1 MQILIIDL
9 GSQYALVI
17 GRTIREMGYRSAV
30 LSPKRAEEWLSV
42 NTPKCVILSGGD
54 KSVYEEGAPIIPEKV
69 FSLGVPVLGICYG
82 MQYMAHIKGGKVE
95 NVETKREYGPIDIT
109 HENGPLFSG
118 VSSPTRVW
126 ASHGDSVTKVPSGF
140 TASAQSQTGVIE
152 AMENVN
158 EKMYA
163 VQFHPEVNDSVEG
176 KKMLENFVRIAE
188 LEKDWDAS
196 EMISEIR
203 EEVKTVATDK
213 KAIIGMSGGVDSTT
227 LGAIISPVFGD
238 NLLAV
243 AIDHGGL
250 REGEIEEIKANAAS
264 AKLNLKIVDAKDRF
278 FAALADVTDAET
290 KRIKFKEAYKAVF
303 EEEAKTFGAEFVV
316 QGSLATDFIES
327 GKAGESALI
336 KSHHNIGIE
345 WAMQDLHPLR
355 NLFKYEV
362 RELASAVGLPE
373 AVTKR
378 HPFPGPGLFIRV
390 VGTPVTLETVAT
402 VRAADAIVREVIKKY
417 KLENDIAQLIVALVG
432 VKTVGVKGDARSYGH
447 SIVVRAVET
456 SDFMTARGY
465 YFPREAAEEITNR
478 VTKAREV
485 VRVWFDMTPKPPAT
499 TELE

>member
-17 GRTIREMGYRSAV
+17 GRTLRELGYRAAV
-30 LSPKRAEEWLSV
+30 LSPKRAEEWLGQ
-42 NTPKCVILSGGD
+42 NTPKCIILSGGD
-54 KSVYEEGAPIIPEKV
+54 KSVYEEGAPKIPEKV
-69 FSLGVPVLGICYG
+69 FTLKVPVLGICYG
-82 MQYMAHIKGGKVE
+82 MQYMAHVLGGTVE
-95 NVETKREYGPIDIT
+95 NIEGQREYGPIDVL
-109 HENGPLFSG
+109 HENGSLFQN

-126 ASHGDSVTKVPSGF
+126 ASHGDSVTKLPAGF
-140 TASAQSQTGVIE
+140 TKTATSTTGVIE
-152 AMENVN
+152 AMENVS

-163 VQFHPEVNDSVEG
+163 VQFHPEVHDSVEG
-176 KKMLENFVRIAE
+176 SKMLENFIRIVS
-188 LEKDWDAS
+188 LEKDWDAN
-196 EMISEIR
+196 EMIAEIQ
-203 EEVKTVATDK
+203 EEVKTVAGDK

-227 LGAIISPVFGD
+227 LGAIISSVFGE
-238 NLLAV
+238 NLLAL

-250 REGEIEEIKANAAS
+250 REGEVEEIKANAAS
-264 AKLNLKIVDAKDRF
+264 AKLNLKILDAKDRF
-278 FAALADVTDAET
+278 FAALLNLTDAEE
-290 KRIKFKEAYKAVF
+290 KRTKFKEVYQKVF
-303 EEEAKTFGAEFVV
+303 EEEAATFGAQFVV

-362 RELASAVGLPE
+362 RELAAAVGLPE
-373 AVTKR
+373 SVTKR

-390 VGTPVTLETVAT
+390 VGTPVTPETIAT
-402 VRAADAIVREVIKKY
+402 VRAADAIVREVVKKY
-417 KLENDIAQLIVALVG
+417 KLDTDIAQLIVALVG

-465 YFPREAAEEITNR
+465 YFPKEAAEEITNR

>member
-17 GRTIREMGYRSAV
+17 GRTLRELGYRSAV
-30 LSPKRAEEWLSV
+30 LSPKRAEEWLAQ

-54 KSVYEEGAPIIPEKV
+54 KSVYEEGAPKIPEKV

-82 MQYMAHIKGGKVE
+82 MQYMAHVLGGKVE
-95 NVETKREYGPIDIT
+95 NITAQREYGPIDVT
-109 HENGPLFSG
+109 HNGSLLFEG

-126 ASHGDSVTKVPSGF
+126 ASHGDSVVTLPEGF
-140 TASAQSQTGVIE
+140 TSLATSTAGVNE
-152 AMENVN
+152 AMVHEN
-158 EKMYA
+158 KKLYA
-163 VQFHPEVNDSVEG
+163 VQFHPEVHDSVEG
-176 KKMLENFVRIAE
+176 KKMLENFVRIVG
-188 LEKDWDAS
+188 LEKDWNAA
-196 EMISEIR
+196 EMIAEIR
-203 EEVKTVATDK
+203 NEVKTVAGDK

-227 LGAIISPVFGD
+227 LGAIISPVFGG
-238 NLLAV
+238 NLLALAV
-243 AIDHGGL
+243 DHGGL
-250 REGEIEEIKANAAS
+250 REGELEEIRANALS
-264 AKLNLKIVDAKDRF
+264 ANLNLKIVDVKDRF
-278 FAALADVTDAET
+278 FAAMQDVTDAEE
-290 KRIKFKEAYKAVF
+290 KRKKFKEVYQKVF
-303 EEEAKTFGAEFVV
+303 EEEAAAFSAHFVV

-345 WAMQDLHPLR
+345 WAMEDLHPLR

-362 RELASAVGLPE
+362 RELAAAVGLPE
-373 AVTKR
+373 CVTKR
-378 HPFPGPGLFIRV
+378 HPFPGPGLFIRI
-390 VGTPVTLETVAT
+390 VGTGVNEETMST
-402 VRAADAIVREVIKKY
+402 VRAADAIVREVVKTRG
-417 KLENDIAQLIVALVG
+417 LEGDIAQLIVALVG
-432 VKTVGVKGDARSYGH
+432 VKTVGVKGDARSYGY

-465 YFPREAAEEITNR
+465 YFPKEAAEEITNR

>member
-1 MQILIIDL
+1 MQVLIIDL

-17 GRTIREMGYRSAV
+17 GRTLRELGYRSAV
-30 LSPKRAEEWLSV
+30 LSPKRAEEWLSQ

-54 KSVYEEGAPIIPEKV
+54 KSVYEEGAPKIPEKV

-82 MQYMAHIKGGKVE
+82 MQYMAHIKGGTVE
-95 NVETKREYGPIDIT
+95 NIQTQREYGPIDIT
-109 HENGPLFSG
+109 HEKTSLFEN

-126 ASHGDSVTKVPSGF
+126 ASHGDSVTKLPKGF
-140 TASAQSQTGVIE
+140 SAFAMSETGTIE
-152 AMENVN
+152 AMMN
-158 EKMYA
+158 EHEKLYA
-163 VQFHPEVNDSVEG
+163 VQFHPEVHDTVEG
-176 KKMLENFVRIAE
+176 KKMFENFIHIVG
-188 LEKDWDAS
+188 LEKDWNAN
-196 EMISEIR
+196 EMIAEIR
-203 EEVKTVATDK
+203 EEVKAVAGDM

-227 LGAIISPVFGD
+227 LGAIISPVFGE
-238 NLLAV
+238 NLLALAV
-243 AIDHGGL
+243 DHGGL
-250 REGEIEEIKANAAS
+250 REGEVEEIKANAAS
-264 AKLNLKIVDAKDRF
+264 AKLNLKILDAKERF
-278 FAALADVTDAET
+278 FAALAGVTDAEE
-290 KRIKFKEAYKAVF
+290 KRTKFKEVYQKVF
-303 EEEAKTFGAEFVV
+303 EEEAVAFGAQYVV

-362 RELASAVGLPE
+362 RELAAAVGLPE
-373 AVTKR
+373 TVTKR

-390 VGTPVTLETVAT
+390 VGTLVTPETVAT
-402 VRAADAIVREVIKKY
+402 VRAADAIVREVIKTRG
-417 KLENDIAQLIVALVG
+417 LESDIAQLIVALVG

-465 YFPREAAEEITNR
+465 YFPKETAEEITNR